1 VRQQD
6 AYQQMRKELE
16 GAVKTMRNTLALFN
30 GNTSVADCMP
40 LPSLM

>member
-6 AYQQMRKELE
+6 AYQQMRKE